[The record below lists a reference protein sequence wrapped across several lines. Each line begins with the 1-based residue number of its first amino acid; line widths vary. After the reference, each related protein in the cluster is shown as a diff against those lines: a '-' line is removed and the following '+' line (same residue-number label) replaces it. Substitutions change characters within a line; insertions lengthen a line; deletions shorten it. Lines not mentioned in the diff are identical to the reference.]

1 MIKIGEY
8 YVIDSKTSANNR
20 KIVKVLNIYNDS
32 NIARVN
38 NSDGMV
44 FQISL
49 KSLKEISKYDIVRNL
64 KDEDLEIMLKKS
76 ITKNKLLKVLK
87 KEF

>member
-49 KSLKEISKYDIVRNL
+49 KSLKEISKYDIIRNL

>member
-38 NSDGMV
+38 SSDGKC

-49 KSLKEISKYDIVRNL
+49 KSLKEISKYDIIRNL
-64 KDEDLEIMLKKS
+64 KDEYLEIMLKKS
-76 ITKNKLLKVLK
+76 ITKKKLLKVLK

>member
-8 YVIDSKTSANNR
+8 YVIDSKTSTNNG

-49 KSLKEISKYDIVRNL
+49 KSLKEISKYDIIRNL